1 MMCLATAD
9 HRRSVGG
16 LHDGAAALARR
27 ATLLSELAAAP
38 ALTRLGGGVCNLT
51 RAAGGYWEA
60 CGGAAG
66 NLGSFSGLAQASA
79 QAFCCGNASCA
90 GFSFKCGDGPTCDT
104 GSGYYKRNVDCGFVN
119 AGGFDGFAKPSAL
132 PVLPVVSVAV
142 TPSTPLNSDAVNVT
156 VTWKF
161 ETGTVNKTTDWVG
174 QVCAGSPIEDYIE
187 YAPVDFFAGW
197 ESGAGASYTFTIFR
211 TRCDYEFRYYRGK
224 QPLWPSGETLG
235 VSAPVTWAGLPWAT
249 HPFHTHVAY
258 GGGEDAQHSMMVSF
272 TTNSTS
278 GDGDGDGDGG
288 GNSVTVMV
296 GTAPG
301 VYAFNATDVE
311 STTYGAADLCN
322 APANSTSVDFWQ
334 WPGVFHHATIRG
346 LAPSTRYFARPVA
359 GEFVGDEITF
369 VTGAALSPD
378 ARTTFAAFGDM
389 SVTGY
394 TLDGDTDKDT
404 PDGGPG
410 AIGTAQRLR
419 ARIDAGQPLDFVLH
433 FGDLGYAK
441 GAVFLWDAWMS
452 MMAQVGSRVPYMV
465 SVGNHEYD
473 YRYPSPND
481 PSGVSGGVHTDMPAW
496 FDGDVDS
503 LGECGVG
510 IERRFRAPATTTTA
524 ATNGSNNNNGSSNK
538 IFWYAFSTGSV
549 SVVMLSSEHSV
560 APGSPQ
566 RAFLAGALAAV
577 NRTLTPWLVVTFH
590 REVYSLTGAEQPLQ
604 DGYLAWME
612 DLFYEYKVDLVANG
626 HIHQS
631 QRTLPV
637 YKYKVTEDAPVYIIS
652 GSAGA
657 MLEPYAADN
666 NTGLVAWNGV
676 GSCGFYVADALNC
689 THMRLTWTR
698 NNDSAVLDDA
708 WVVRNNRK
716 G

>member
-1 MMCLATAD
+1 MLFMILSFAAA
-9 HRRSVGG
+9 HERRSLGG

-27 ATLLSELAAAP
+27 ATLRSELAAAP
-38 ALTRLGGGVCNLT
+38 ALTRSGGGSCNLT
-51 RAAGGYWEA
+51 RSAGGYWEA
-60 CGGAAG
+60 CGGAEG
-66 NLGSFSGLAQASA
+66 NLGSFSGLALASA
-79 QAFCCGNASCA
+79 QAVCCANASCA

-104 GSGYYKRNVDCGFVN
+104 GSGYYKRNVDCGFVK
-119 AGGFDGFAKPSAL
+119 ADGFDGFAKPSAL
-132 PVLPVVSVAV
+132 PVVPAVSIAI
-142 TPSTPLNSDAVNVT
+142 TPSTPLTSDPANVT

-161 ETGTVNKTTDWVG
+161 ETGAVNQTTDWVG
-174 QVCAGSPIEDYIE
+174 QVCVGSPIEDYIE
-187 YAPVDFFAGW
+187 YAPVDFFKGW
-197 ESGAGASYTFTIFR
+197 SSGAGAYNFTIFR
-211 TRCDYEFRYYRGK
+211 SRCDNEFRYYRGK

-235 VSAPVTWAGLPWAT
+235 VSAPLTWAGLPWAT

-258 GGGEDAQHSMMVSF
+258 GGEDTQHSMIVSF
-272 TTNSTS
+272 TTNSS
-278 GDGDGDGDGG
+278 MYGDGG
-288 GNSVTVMV
+288 YVSVMV
-296 GTAPG
+296 GTVPG
-301 VYAFNATDVE
+301 VYSFNATDIE

-322 APANSTSVDFWQ
+322 APANTTSVDFWQ

-346 LAPSTRYFARPVA
+346 LAPSTRYYARAVA
-359 GEFVGDEITF
+359 GEFAGDEITF
-369 VTGAALSPD
+369 VTGATLSPA

-394 TLDGDTDKDT
+394 TLTYDTHKDT

-410 AIGTAQRLR
+410 AVGTAQRLR
-419 ARIDAGQPLDFVLH
+419 TRIDAGEPLDFVLH

-441 GAVFLWDAWMS
+441 GAIFLWDAWMS
-452 MMAQVGSRVPYMV
+452 MMGRVGSRVPYMV

-481 PSGVSGGVHTDMPAW
+481 PSGVSGGVHRDMPSW

-510 IERRFRAPATTTTA
+510 TERRFRAPA
-524 ATNGSNNNNGSSNK
+524 NGNK

-566 RAFLAGALAAV
+566 RAFLEGALAAV
-577 NRTLTPWLVVTFH
+577 DRTLTPWLVVTFH

-612 DLFYEYKVDLVANG
+612 DLFYKYKVDLVANG

-631 QRTLPV
+631 QRTPPV

-657 MLEPYAADN
+657 MLEPTAVN
-666 NTGLVAWNGV
+666 NKTGLVAWSGV
-676 GSCGFYVADALNC
+676 GSCGFYVVDALNC

-708 WVVRNNRK
+708 WVVRNRQVCK
-716 G
+716 EARSTSAPA